1 MDGSL
6 QKLKSGR
13 AFSSFGAKI
22 GKAAFHPKGTPPL
35 VTGNEQGRIY
45 RFDEYFKVFE

>member
-6 QKLKSGR
+6 QNLKSGR
-13 AFSSFGAKI
+13 GFSSFGAKI
-22 GKAAFHPKGTPPL
+22 SKAHLQQKGTPPL
-35 VTGNEQGRIY
+35 VKGSEQGRIY